1 MRKLTKLLSLFMAVV
16 LVLCGSTGALASASD
31 ITSELTDDGGILPT
45 IAPED
50 SGQIQVKA
58 KSAIL
63 MEVTTGKVLYEMNSN
78 EKRAPASITKV
89 MTALLTMEA
98 VEKGTISLTDMV
110 LISPN
115 AMAMGGT
122 TIFLE
127 AGETMSVDDLMKGL
141 MVNSAN
147 DAAVALAEY
156 ISGTEEAFVA
166 LMNQRAQELGMNDTT
181 FKNAHGLDEDGHM
194 TTAHD
199 IAVMSCELLKHEKI
213 MDYTKIWTGS
223 LRDGATGLANTNK
236 LIRFYEPATGLKT
249 GTTNN
254 AGRCVSASAMK
265 NDLHLVAVVLG
276 GEEKNDQFNGAR
288 SMLEWGFANYALVEP
303 PINMEEVVPIPVSH
317 GMQPEV
323 MVEVSG
329 TSKILIEKAKSGELS
344 ASIELMEQVE
354 APVKKGQQI
363 GKAVITSG
371 DEILA
376 EVPLVAAESVEKMS
390 FFKAFCLLIQGLLAV

>member
-1 MRKLTKLLSLFMAVV
+1 MRKLTKLLSFLTAVV

-31 ITSELTDDGGILPT
+31 TTSELTDDGGILPT

-50 SGQIQVKA
+50 AGQIQVKA

-63 MEVTTGKVLYEMNSN
+63 MEVTTGKILYEMNSN
-78 EKRAPASITKV
+78 EKRAPASITKI
-89 MTALLTMEA
+89 MTALLTLEA

-110 LISPN
+110 LISQN

-127 AGETMSVDDLMKGL
+127 AGESMSVDDLMKGL

-166 LMNQRAQELGMNDTT
+166 LMNQRAKELGMNDTT
-181 FKNAHGLDEDGHM
+181 FKNAHGLDEDGHI

-199 IAVMSCELLKHEKI
+199 IGVMSCELLKHEKI

-288 SMLEWGFANYALVEP
+288 SMLEWGFANYSLVEP
-303 PINMEEVVPIPVSH
+303 PINMEEVVPVPVSH
-317 GMQPEV
+317 GMQAEV

-329 TSKILIEKAKSGELS
+329 TSKILIEKAKAGELS
-344 ASIELMEQVE
+344 ASIELAEQVE
-354 APVKKGQQI
+354 APVEKGQQV
-363 GKAVITSG
+363 GRAVVTCG
-371 DEILA
+371 DEIVA
-376 EVPLVAAESVEKMS
+376 EVPLVAAQSVERMS
-390 FFKAFCLLIQGLLAV
+390 FFKAFCLLIEGLLAV